1 MLKNKNLLILILCQI
16 FSFTAPPVIVFLSS
30 IIGFKISPIS
40 SLSTLPMSLAIVGTA
55 SFTFFAAK
63 IMSKI
68 GRKKGFIY
76 ASLLTTLSSLLAA
89 YSIFLE
95 NFYLFCLSC
104 FLIGA
109 GVAVTHQYR
118 FAAAEAV
125 GSENTAKAISY
136 LMLAGIISGILGPN
150 IANFSKNIFLENVY
164 VGSYLALSFLTFLPV
179 LLFYFYTPEEIK
191 MDKKK
196 LHIRNYSELLKNPR
210 IFQAIISGA
219 FGYAVMAFL
228 MTATP
233 LSMHQLSN
241 INIGKISIVMQFH
254 IIGMFLPSIFTGKL
268 IIKYGHSKMIY
279 CGSIIFLTCIAFSYF
294 EQNFINYL
302 ISLILLGIGW
312 NFVFITSTDLL
323 VKNYSLEERFKAQ
336 GFNDLIVFS
345 VQATASL
352 SAGYFILNFGWS
364 FVNVLCIPL
373 VIIILIVNLKADM
386 LCKNSKEYKNV

>member
-1 MLKNKNLLILILCQI
+1 MLKNKNLIILIVCQV
-16 FSFTAPPVIVFLSS
+16 FSFTAPPVTVFLSS
-30 IIGFKISPIS
+30 IIGFKISPIG
-40 SLSTLPMSLAIVGTA
+40 SLSTLPISLAIVGTA

-76 ASLLTTLSSLLAA
+76 ASLLTSFSSLIAA
-89 YSIFLE
+89 YSIYLE

-104 FLIGA
+104 FLIGT

-125 GSENTAKAISY
+125 GSEHTAKAISY

-150 IANFSKNIFLENVY
+150 IANFSKDILVNNVY
-164 VGSYLALSFLTFLPV
+164 VGSYLALSIVTFLPV
-179 LLFYFYTPEEIK
+179 ILFYFYKPLEIK
-191 MDKKK
+191 VDENKSKV
-196 LHIRNYSELLKNPR
+196 RNYFELLKNPR

-233 LSMHQLSN
+233 LSMHHLSN
-241 INIGKISIVMQFH
+241 INIGQVSIVMQFH

-279 CGSIIFLTCIAFSYF
+279 LGSLIFLICIIFSYF
-294 EQNFINYL
+294 DQNFINYL
-302 ISLILLGIGW
+302 ISLILLGVGW

-323 VKNYSLEERFKAQ
+323 VKNYSSNERFRAQ

-345 VQATASL
+345 VQAMASL

-364 FVNVLCIPL
+364 FVNILCIPL
-373 VIIILIVNLKADM
+373 VLIILIVNLRADM
-386 LCKNSKEYKNV
+386 LSKNLKQYKNV